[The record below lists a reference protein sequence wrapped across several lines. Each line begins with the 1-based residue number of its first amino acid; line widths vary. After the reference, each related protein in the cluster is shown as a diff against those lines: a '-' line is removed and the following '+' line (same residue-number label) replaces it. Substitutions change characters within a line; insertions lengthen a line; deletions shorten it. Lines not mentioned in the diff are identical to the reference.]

1 MDKKRTTLS
10 FMMMTMIMTILSLTM
25 IGTAAAQEP
34 ITATI
39 TTSEQAATVGD
50 PVELTVTVTHPEGYY
65 VLPPELETGWEQFV
79 IADQTPATTVS
90 NGDGSATTTLTID
103 ARLFAPGEYATP
115 PLVISVTDGAGDLSE
130 VIAAPIP
137 VSIQSVLVEGDT
149 DLRDIK
155 PQAEL
160 PYTNLIPWII
170 GGLLLAVLLGV
181 GFLMWKRR
189 QARLALAM
197 VDNRLPHEVA
207 LDELERIEG
216 LRLSENGRF
225 KEHYTLVSDTVRL
238 YIEKISGVPVTER
251 TTGEIQTNLRNSKI
265 DPKVARDFVAFLLES
280 DLIKFS
286 TFEPNINAA
295 NQLMLSARNIVAS
308 TKPLVITNDDVDNSK
323 GIGKQKQTPV
333 NLPQGSHY
341 SSNGTLA
348 NGQLTNA
355 EVQA

>member
-1 MDKKRTTLS
+1 MENVMDKKRTTLAI
-10 FMMMTMIMTILSLTM
+10 MIITILLLAV

-34 ITATI
+34 VTATI

-50 PVELTVTVTHPEGYY
+50 PVELTVNVTHPEGYY

-79 IADQTPATTVS
+79 IADQTSATTVS

-115 PLVISVTDGAGDLSE
+115 PLVLSVTDGAGELSE

-149 DLRDIK
+149 NLRDIK

-160 PYTNLIPWII
+160 PYTNLLPWIV
-170 GGLLLAVLLGV
+170 GGLLIALALGG
-181 GFLMWKRR
+181 GFLWWKRR
-189 QARLALAM
+189 QASLALAL

-216 LRLSENGRF
+216 LRLPENGRF
-225 KEHYTLVSDTVRL
+225 KEHYTLVSDTVRS
-238 YIEKISGVPVTER
+238 YIEKSYGVPVTER
-251 TTGEIQTNLRNSKI
+251 TTGEIQTNLHKSKI
-265 DPKVARDFVAFLLES
+265 DRKVSRDFVAFLLES

-286 TFEPNINAA
+286 TFEPNINDA

-308 TKPLVITNDDVDNSK
+308 TKPLVITSDDVDNSN
-323 GIGKQKQTPV
+323 GIGKQKQTTV
-333 NLPQGSHY
+333 SSPQGHPF
-341 SSNGTLA
+341 SSNGK
-348 NGQLTNA
+348 LTNA